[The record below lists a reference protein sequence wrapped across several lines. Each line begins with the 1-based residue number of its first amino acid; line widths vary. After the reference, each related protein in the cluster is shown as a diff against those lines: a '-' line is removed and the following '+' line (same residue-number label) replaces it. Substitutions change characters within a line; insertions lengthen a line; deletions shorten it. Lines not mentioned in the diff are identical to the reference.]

1 MKKSNC
7 PESYIAEFLVNWI
20 PAGAKIITAT
30 DTGNETDCAIT
41 VTGYVDPVTGQL
53 TIIDIKHG

>member
-1 MKKSNC
+1 MKQSNC
-7 PESYIAEFLVNWI
+7 PESYVSEILVNGI
-20 PAGAKIITAT
+20 PAGARIITAT
-30 DTGNETDCAIT
+30 DPGNETDCAIT